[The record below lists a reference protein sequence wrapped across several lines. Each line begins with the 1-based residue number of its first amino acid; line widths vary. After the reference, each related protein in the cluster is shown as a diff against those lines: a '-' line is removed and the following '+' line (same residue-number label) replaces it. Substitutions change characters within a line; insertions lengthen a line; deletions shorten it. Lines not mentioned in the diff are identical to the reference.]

1 MFGRILSAAGAGKQD
16 VGVDSV
22 LGPGPARSVR
32 PSSVDLSIPRKALN
46 VRRREFRVLGSS
58 LPQAVGWQNDAF
70 SG

>member
-1 MFGRILSAAGAGKQD
+1 MFGRTLSAAGAGKRD

-22 LGPGPARSVR
+22 LGAGPARSVR

-46 VRRREFRVLGSS
+46 ARHREFRVLGSS

>member
-1 MFGRILSAAGAGKQD
+1 M
-16 VGVDSV
+16 GVDSV